1 MKGFSLKKWIESY
14 RAKYYE
20 PSRDNDNFQDTMDYY
35 SIAYA
40 YDNLDKLS
48 EKEIRDLKKKFIEI
62 QKQEAKD
69 TNAIFDEQTAVE
81 NMDLEYMEVGVPTEQ
96 SIRQLIGMVATGAKY
111 PKGDTIVDWGRKA
124 EKANKIVNTYVH
136 DGYNIYPMLTSL
148 AKEKKELEKSLNEE
162 KSKSFTTKNGKPA
175 TINGGIRL
183 EGGPD
188 QEKVK
193 DLSESIKLNGFGI
206 KVLENAEELSPYKQ
220 VFDIS
225 DKIGELNR
233 ATAKALDN
241 NDPNFDLEA
250 TQNQIEELRQQLTTM
265 VGGYDPDFL
274 MATADSRLDY
284 FAATNSKMQG
294 IHKYGLSEI
303 KKSINMAEK
312 LKEQQ
317 EEKNLE
323 SDKLQFTGVM
333 GETPNIKDG
342 INVVPKR

>member
-20 PSRDNDNFQDTMDYY
+20 PSRDNDNFQELMDYC

-48 EKEIRDLKKKFIEI
+48 EKEISDLKKKFIEV
-62 QKQEAKD
+62 QKSEAYKND
-69 TNAIFDEQTAVE
+69 FIGEEDNYLEVRSEEDIVKTAS
-81 NMDLEYMEVGVPTEQ
+81 TEGN
-96 SIRQLIGMVATGAKY
+96 IRQLIGMIAAGAKL
-111 PKGDTIVDWGRKA
+111 PKNSSNAELLKKA
-124 EKANKIVNTYVH
+124 EVANKMVNTFVH
-136 DGYNIYPMLTSL
+136 DGYNIYPMLTNL
-148 AKEKKELEKSLNEE
+148 TRYKKEFEKSLNEE

-175 TINGGIRL
+175 TINGGIRI

-188 QEKVK
+188 QETVK

-233 ATAKALDN
+233 ETAKALDS
-241 NDPNFDLEA
+241 NDPNFDLDA
-250 TQNQIEELRQQLTTM
+250 TQKQIDELRQQLTTM
-265 VGGYDPDFL
+265 VGGYDTDFL
-274 MATADSRLDY
+274 MATADSRLEY

-303 KKSINMAEK
+303 RNSIIMAEK

-317 EEKNLE
+317 VEKNME

-333 GETPNIKDG
+333 GEIPNVKDG